1 MAADRVTTGGSRT
14 RTLPPRPLAPPTG
27 PAPRPAKAST
37 GSMVN
42 IAKVGT
48 KVTGRSQEKHR
59 DPDHDIFYSSD
70 SELGGGHHKQVV
82 ELDISS
88 SSILVMFRCLQHQVE
103 VKVKRSN
110 SKAHTKPSVAQRE
123 FFEQIDSGWTS
134 RDSSSMDRSE
144 YCAVIG

>member
-1 MAADRVTTGGSRT
+1 MSEVITADQ
-14 RTLPPRPLAPPTG
+14 
-27 PAPRPAKAST
+27 
-37 GSMVN
+37 
-42 IAKVGT
+42 VGT
-48 KVTGRSQEKHR
+48 KGSGRSQEKHR

-70 SELGGGHHKQVV
+70 SELGGGHHKQVG
-82 ELDISS
+82 ETNIIQY
-88 SSILVMFRCLQHQVE
+88 ILVIFRSLQHQVE

-110 SKAHTKPSVAQRE
+110 SKAHAKPSVAQRE

>member
-1 MAADRVTTGGSRT
+1 MINTDQ
-14 RTLPPRPLAPPTG
+14 
-27 PAPRPAKAST
+27 
-37 GSMVN
+37 
-42 IAKVGT
+42 VGA
-48 KVTGRSQEKHR
+48 KVTGRSQEKHQ

-70 SELGGGHHKQVV
+70 SELGGGHHKQVGGARY
-82 ELDISS
+82 I
-88 SSILVMFRCLQHQVE
+88 ILQYPVMFRWLQHQVE